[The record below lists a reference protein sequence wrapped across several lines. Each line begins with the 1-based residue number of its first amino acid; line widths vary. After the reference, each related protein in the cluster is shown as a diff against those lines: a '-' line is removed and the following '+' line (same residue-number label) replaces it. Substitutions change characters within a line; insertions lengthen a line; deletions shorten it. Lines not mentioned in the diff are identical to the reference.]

1 MSQNRGNR
9 GKRTS
14 NYDFIYIDEIQQFDI
29 EEYVQNP
36 AMIRKLHAE
45 RKGAYSIIVEQKSQL
60 ETTQSSLHQMELQ
73 KRELELKL
81 HEVLNVMAKLS
92 DEKEVISQEMKDVKL
107 RLDDRTKQ
115 NHELEL
121 QRQALDLKFNHT
133 QQKLSEANQTS
144 LTKFATSTAAA
155 IILGFGVN
163 VVTSTPVDWKG
174 WVIIA
179 SSVVLG
185 VIAFFIPRKEA

>member
-1 MSQNRGNR
+1 MVQNRGSR

-14 NYDFIYIDEIQQFDI
+14 NYDFIYIDEVQQFDI

-45 RKGAYSIIVEQKSQL
+45 KNGAYSVVMEQKSRL
-60 ETTQSSLHQMELQ
+60 ETIIASLHRMELQ

-81 HEVLNVMAKLS
+81 HEASNVITKLS
-92 DEKEVISQEMKDVKL
+92 NEKESIVEEVKGAKL
-107 RLDDRTKQ
+107 RLDDMTRQ

-121 QRQALDLKFNHT
+121 QRQALDLRLDHL
-133 QQKLSEANQTS
+133 QQKLSEMNQNS

-163 VVTSTPVDWKG
+163 VVTSTPSDWKG

-185 VIAFFIPRKEA
+185 VIAFFIPRKGE

>member
-1 MSQNRGNR
+1 MAQTRGNR

-14 NYDFIYIDEIQQFDI
+14 NYDFIFIDEVQQFDM

-45 RKGAYSIIVEQKSQL
+45 RNGAYSAIVEQKSQL
-60 ETTQSSLHQMELQ
+60 EAVTVSLHQMELL

-81 HEVLNVMAKLS
+81 HEASTIIAKLA
-92 DEKEVISQEMKDVKL
+92 DEKGGLDGEVKSVKL
-107 RLDDRTKQ
+107 RLEDMTRQ

-121 QRQALDLKFNHT
+121 QRQALDLQLNHA
-133 QQKLSEANQTS
+133 QQKLSDANQTS
-144 LTKFATSTAAA
+144 LIKFATSTAAA
-155 IILGFGVN
+155 IVLGFGVN
-163 VVTSTPVDWKG
+163 VVTSTPSDWKG

-179 SSVVLG
+179 SSIVLG
-185 VIAFFIPRKEA
+185 VIAFFIPRKGA

>member
-14 NYDFIYIDEIQQFDI
+14 NYEFICIEEVQQFDV

-45 RKGAYSIIVEQKSQL
+45 KEGAHSVLVKQQNQL
-60 ETTQSSLHQMELQ
+60 ESFTTNLHMMELH

-81 HEVLNVMAKLS
+81 QEAFNLNTKLS
-92 DEKEVISQEMKDVKL
+92 QEKEAISEEIKGVKL
-107 RLDDRTKQ
+107 RLEDMAKL

-121 QRQALDLKFNHT
+121 QKQEFDLKLNHT
-133 QQKLSEANQTS
+133 QQQLSAANQAS
-144 LTKFATSTAAA
+144 LTRFLTSTAAA

-163 VVTSTPVDWKG
+163 VVTSSPSDWKG
-174 WVIIA
+174 WIIIA

-185 VIAFFIPRKEA
+185 AIAFFIPRKGE